1 MFGINYVIVVSHR
14 FIPNTKHPLNT
25 FDGLRLQKAPL
36 NSLEKLLISHSLFIN
51 HCRLWGCMIFKRKL
65 HTMRCYYVV
74 GAKSCIIILTVF
86 STCYDDALREKYKTS
101 WTRHTIFIRSA
112 LDIEAWKLIS
122 SWKYVAGGDNWLKK
136 KRCSLESWASLTIKK
151 QINQCFNASQISVLV
166 LVLEFGPILGFQLL
180 KSLWLSWTYISMRQM
195 FSIGERSGLQAGQ
208 FSTRTLLLWS
218 LAVVIAAIYGFAF
231 SCWNTHRLEG
241 SICCSETFIYL
252 SAWHNQIVA
261 CINAANVSAVWKH
274 LKLSEKDTKLITS
287 TKHWLR
293 DCLSLHLMSLMRRAR
308 VDYAG
313 YCMMIEIAKWPQSI
327 SK

>member
-1 MFGINYVIVVSHR
+1 MLGINYVIVVSHR

-122 SWKYVAGGDNWLKK
+122 SWKYVTGAITVKK
-136 KRCSLESWASLTIKK
+136 KKK
-151 QINQCFNASQISVLV
+151 VQFGVLSFIDDKKADRSV
-166 LVLEFGPILGFQLL
+166 F
-180 KSLWLSWTYISMRQM
+180 
-195 FSIGERSGLQAGQ
+195 
-208 FSTRTLLLWS
+208 
-218 LAVVIAAIYGFAF
+218 
-231 SCWNTHRLEG
+231 
-241 SICCSETFIYL
+241 
-252 SAWHNQIVA
+252 
-261 CINAANVSAVWKH
+261 
-274 LKLSEKDTKLITS
+274 
-287 TKHWLR
+287 
-293 DCLSLHLMSLMRRAR
+293 
-308 VDYAG
+308 
-313 YCMMIEIAKWPQSI
+313 
-327 SK
+327 